1 MFHSVSLDLK
11 FGSIEVYL
19 EHWQK
24 IKYKIIIKF
33 KFDDSDE
40 HDLPSDRF

>member
-19 EHWQK
+19 EHWQT
-24 IKYKIIIKF
+24 IYKIIIKF